1 MKIKKSSNRSFGF
14 LFFFVFII
22 IGLWPL
28 LYSGN
33 IRTWSIILSLI
44 FFVLGALNS
53 KVLSPLN
60 KYWIKLGEL
69 LGKVIAPVIMF
80 LIFFLVVTPIG
91 LFMRLIG
98 KDLVNLKYN
107 KKIKSYWIS
116 RKNVKSM
123 KRQF

>member
-1 MKIKKSSNRSFGF
+1 M
-14 LFFFVFII
+14 
-22 IGLWPL
+22 
-28 LYSGN
+28 YSGN

>member
-1 MKIKKSSNRSFGF
+1 MKIKKSSNRSFGI
-14 LFFFVFII
+14 LFFFVFLV

-28 LYSGN
+28 LHSES
-33 IRTWSIILSLI
+33 IRIWSIILSLI
-44 FFVLGALNS
+44 FLVLGVFNS
-53 KVLSPLN
+53 KILSPLN

-69 LGKVIAPVIMF
+69 LGRVVAPVVMF
-80 LIFFLVVTPIG
+80 LIFFLFVTPIG
-91 LFMRLIG
+91 IFMRLLG

>member
-1 MKIKKSSNRSFGF
+1 MKIKKSSNRSFGI
-14 LFFFVFII
+14 LFFFVFLV

-28 LYSGN
+28 LQSES
-33 IRTWSIILSLI
+33 IRIWSIILSLI
-44 FFVLGALNS
+44 FLVLGVFNS
-53 KVLSPLN
+53 KILSPLN

-69 LGKVIAPVIMF
+69 LGRVVAPVVMF
-80 LIFFLVVTPIG
+80 LIFFLFVTPIG
-91 LFMRLIG
+91 IFMRLLG